1 MPSAKRPFPYHF
13 SPPFLDPIFFL
24 MVRRT
29 WYDPLRLPLGLSR
42 VSGCEIRVENRGLIA
57 PRLNLCK
64 LSMNVVGI
72 QRRERDRKEL
82 VNHN

>member
-29 WYDPLRLPLGLSR
+29 WYDSLRLPLDLSR
-42 VSGCEIRVENRGLIA
+42 VSGCEIRLEME
-57 PRLNLCK
+57 PRAYRAQIK
-64 LSMNVVGI
+64 FV
-72 QRRERDRKEL
+72 
-82 VNHN
+82 